1 MIVLTTK
8 EWLMRGW
15 KLNREIDKLIEA
27 REAYRA
33 MLTSVTANPSGDV
46 VQSTKDPH
54 KFDRLAEYDDA
65 LGADIAEYD
74 HIMWEIQTTIHKVR
88 DSRYRLLLLDRYTL
102 FKTWEQIAVDEC
114 YNIRHVWRLH
124 GEALKAAEPIVKER
138 IHEEL

>member
-1 MIVLTTK
+1 
-8 EWLMRGW
+8 MRGW
-15 KLNREIDKLIEA
+15 RLNREINNLIDA

-33 MLTSVTANPSGDV
+33 MLTSVTPNLSGDV

-65 LGADIAEYD
+65 LGANIAEYD
-74 HIMWEIQTTIHKVR
+74 HIMWEIHTTIHKVK

-102 FKTWEQIAVDEC
+102 FKSWEQIAVDEC

-124 GEALKAAEPIVKER
+124 GEALKAVEEY
-138 IHEEL
+138 IHDTSL

>member
-1 MIVLTTK
+1 
-8 EWLMRGW
+8 MRGW

-54 KFDRLAEYDDA
+54 K
-65 LGADIAEYD
+65 
-74 HIMWEIQTTIHKVR
+74 
-88 DSRYRLLLLDRYTL
+88 
-102 FKTWEQIAVDEC
+102 EQIAVDEC